1 MKYKRW
7 TIEEEDYIKENYNIL
22 PIKQIANKLGVT
34 IKQIYAKAEYMGIT
48 REYITQEKKKKIL
61 EVKQSDIDELMEWAK
76 DKKWIDMKELLRP
89 YIEGWEDNEY

>member
-7 TIEEEDYIKENYNIL
+7 SIEEEDYIKENYNIL

-48 REYITQEKKKKIL
+48 RKYVIHEKEFLK
-61 EVKQSDIDELMEWAK
+61 VKQSDIDELIEWAK

-89 YIEGWEDNEY
+89 YIEGWEDDEC